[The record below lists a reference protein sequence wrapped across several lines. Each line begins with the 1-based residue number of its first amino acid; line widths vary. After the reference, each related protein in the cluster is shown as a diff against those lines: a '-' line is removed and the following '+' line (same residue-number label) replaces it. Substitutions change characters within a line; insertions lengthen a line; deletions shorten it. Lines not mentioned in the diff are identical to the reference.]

1 MLGRAAGAML
11 AASEKITIDVLD
23 MGCEACSEAV
33 GRALRALPG
42 AAGGMANFKEGTAT
56 LFVKK
61 GAAGTMSADA
71 IQTALKNVGYGFGGI
86 VSSVRLKRA

>member
-1 MLGRAAGAML
+1 ML

-42 AAGGMANFKEGTAT
+42 AAGGMVVPP
-56 LFVKK
+56 L
-61 GAAGTMSADA
+61 
-71 IQTALKNVGYGFGGI
+71 
-86 VSSVRLKRA
+86 